1 MAGIMDKDD
10 LETLLSS
17 GKFLCFKPAMLAP
30 PPPEIV
36 ALPAAARRRRPAR
49 RDRSEGEDE
58 HGDEHGDEKE
68 PGPALF
74 DLALLQNSIFFKE
87 SADDGGDGEFE
98 TRTRVMLAFDVR
110 DPLQGGVSSTA
121 RPDSLLTA
129 LAKWYGGVGRI
140 DLTNHDRAVLDV
152 LCRVPT
158 FDPFILLAFRP
169 ELERHRKIHT
179 AYFEVDELTSLGVR
193 KVIERRASR
202 LVTLALRMEEPIDTG
217 AAAGRPPPRSDETFQ
232 SRQRSITASMT
243 DAIWTTRLD
252 RQSRS
257 LLESFKI
264 DAAEMERVLFAWK
277 GISYY
282 EYLFNDLLK
291 EHHDFF
297 RWLGSGDSMPRD
309 AHQIDPE
316 VLAGLKQRREQSIKL
331 IRRSYLRCATLLKR
345 YEEAYEALTSRNDPK
360 PFQHFLVAAPMLF
373 EGLGTNIGRFGHAG
387 NAWGTLTNGG
397 RRMRIAYD
405 RLDPFYDF
413 VVSLHHPP
421 TS

>member
-1 MAGIMDKDD
+1 MTLGITTAGIMDKDD

-17 GKFLCFKPAMLAP
+17 GKFLCFKPAILAP

-36 ALPAAARRRRPAR
+36 ALPAAARRRKPAR
-49 RDRSEGEDE
+49 HDEAEDEGES
-58 HGDEHGDEKE
+58 E

-74 DLALLQNSIFFKE
+74 DIALLQNSIFFKE
-87 SADDGGDGEFE
+87 STDDGGDGEFE
-98 TRTRVMLAFDVR
+98 TQTRVMLAFDAR

-121 RPDSLLTA
+121 QPDKLLAA
-129 LAKWYGGVGRI
+129 LAKWYGGIGRI
-140 DLTNHDRAVLDV
+140 DLTDHDRAVLDV

-169 ELERHRKIHT
+169 ELERYRKIHT

-202 LVTLALRMEEPIDTG
+202 LVTLALRMEEPVDTRE
-217 AAAGRPPPRSDETFQ
+217 ANKGRHPRRDETFQ

-243 DAIWTTRLD
+243 EAIWTTRLD
-252 RQSRS
+252 KQSRS

-264 DAAEMERVLFAWK
+264 DEVEMERVLFAWK

-282 EYLFNDLLK
+282 EFLFNGLLK

-297 RWLGSGDSMPRD
+297 RWLGSIDSLPRD

-316 VLAGLKQRREQSIKL
+316 TLAGMKQRREQSIKL

-345 YEEAYEALTSRNDPK
+345 YEDAYEALTSRNDPT
-360 PFQHFLVAAPMLF
+360 PFQRFLVAAPMLF

-387 NAWGTLTNGG
+387 NAWGALTNGG